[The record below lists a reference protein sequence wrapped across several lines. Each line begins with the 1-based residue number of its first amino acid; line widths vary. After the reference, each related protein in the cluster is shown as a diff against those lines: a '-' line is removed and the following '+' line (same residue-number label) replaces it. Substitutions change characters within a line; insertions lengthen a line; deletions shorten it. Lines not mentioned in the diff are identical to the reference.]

1 MKNIVNKLFSKS
13 RLLKSIRSNNH
24 LMILNYHRLRGVQ
37 NNNILF
43 DDGVF
48 GPDAQRFKT
57 EMEWLKKETRIIS
70 EDELLENLYHN
81 KKLDRVCSMV
91 TFDDGYIDNYEIA
104 YPILKELSI
113 PAIYFIPTKHIDE
126 RSLGWWDI
134 VAYLVKNTQLTKSR
148 FREKELILSDK
159 KKIIAEFIIELKKM
173 EASRIDGYLNELA
186 LSLNVAIPSLNI
198 QGQELMS
205 WEQIKEV
212 SENGITIGSHTHD
225 HVILSKQTLGDL
237 RFQVKKSKDI
247 LEERLGKN
255 IHSIAYPVGGYDHF
269 DLETKKISESLG
281 FKLGFSFLTGVNRFD
296 RIDPFDVRRGTS
308 QSDWTNLD
316 IALAFPDRTFQQEK
330 KSDERPRN

>member
-1 MKNIVNKLFSKS
+1 MKSMTNKLFSKS
-13 RLLKSIRSNNH
+13 RLLKTIRSNNH
-24 LMILNYHRLRGVQ
+24 LMILNYHRLRDS
-37 NNNILF
+37 NNNIMF

-48 GPDAQRFKT
+48 GPNAQRFKL

-70 EDELLENLYHN
+70 EEELLEHLYYN
-81 KKLDRVCSMV
+81 KKFDRPCSMV
-91 TFDDGYIDNYEIA
+91 TFDDGYIDNYKIA

-113 PAIYFIPTKHIDE
+113 PAIYFIPTKHINE

-134 VAYLVKNTQLTKSR
+134 AAYLVKNTHLSKVR
-148 FREKELILSDK
+148 FREKELLLSDK
-159 KKIIAEFIIELKKM
+159 QKVIAEIIIELKKM
-173 EASRIDGYLNELA
+173 EASRIDGYLNELSA
-186 LSLNVAIPSLNI
+186 SLNVSIPSLEI
-198 QGQELMS
+198 QGQELMD

-225 HVILSKQTLGDL
+225 HVVLSRQTLGDL
-237 RFQVKKSKDI
+237 RSQVKKSKDI
-247 LEERLGKN
+247 LEENLGKV

-269 DLETKKISESLG
+269 DLETKKISEDLG

-308 QSDWTNLD
+308 QSDWINLD

-330 KSDERPRN
+330 KNSELPRN

>member
-1 MKNIVNKLFSKS
+1 MKNIINKLFSKS
-13 RLLKSIRSNNH
+13 RFLKKLRSNNH
-24 LMILNYHRLRGVQ
+24 LMILNYHRLRGSK
-37 NNNILF
+37 NNNLF

-48 GPDAQRFKT
+48 GSDAQRFQI

-70 EDELLENLYHN
+70 EEELLEHLYHN
-81 KKLDRVCSMV
+81 KKLDSICSMV

-104 YPILKELSI
+104 YPILKNLSI
-113 PAIYFIPTKHIDE
+113 PAIYFIPTKHINE

-134 VAYLVKNTQLTKSR
+134 AAYLVKNTHLTKSC
-148 FREKELILSDK
+148 FREKELILSNK
-159 KKIIAEFIIELKKM
+159 QKVIAELIIELKKM
-173 EASRIDGYLNELA
+173 EASRVDGFLNELA
-186 LSLNVAIPSLNI
+186 NSLDVPIPSLDI

-205 WEQIKEV
+205 WEQIKEL

-247 LEERLGKN
+247 LEEKLGKN

-269 DLETKKISESLG
+269 DLETKKISENLG

-308 QSDWTNLD
+308 QADWTNLD

-330 KSDERPRN
+330 NYGERSRN

>member
-1 MKNIVNKLFSKS
+1 MNSIINKLFSKS
-13 RLLKSIRSNNH
+13 RLLKTIRSHNH
-24 LMILNYHRLRGVQ
+24 LMILNYHRLRDP
-37 NNNILF
+37 NNNSLF

-48 GPDAQRFKT
+48 GPDAQRFKV

-70 EDELLENLYHN
+70 EEELVDILYHN
-81 KKLDRVCSMV
+81 KKLDHVCSMV
-91 TFDDGYIDNYEIA
+91 TFDDGYVDNYDIA

-134 VAYLVKNTQLTKSR
+134 AAYLVKNTHLEKAF
-148 FREKELILSDK
+148 FREKELILADK
-159 KKIIAEFIIELKKM
+159 KKVIAELIIELKKM
-173 EASRIDGYLNELA
+173 EASRVDGYLYELA
-186 LSLNVAIPSLNI
+186 VSLDVPIPSLDI
-198 QGQELMS
+198 QGKQLMS

-225 HVILSKQTLGDL
+225 HVILSRQTLGDL

-247 LEERLGKN
+247 LEEKLGKN
-255 IHSIAYPVGGYDHF
+255 VHSIAYPVGGYDHF
-269 DLETKKISESLG
+269 DIETKKISESLG

-308 QSDWTNLD
+308 QADWTNLD
-316 IALAFPDRTFQQEK
+316 MALAFPDKIFQQEK
-330 KSDERPRN
+330 NSDRSRN